1 MKDKNKYIYSI
12 ILIVL
17 VGYGF
22 YWFREYGPGY
32 IGSSNIE
39 ELEIMSHIRFLS
51 DDERAGRYPGSRES
65 KDVISYITKQFK
77 RYKIEPG
84 ASRSRFIQPF
94 TIVDSMSLGDK
105 NYFYFNSDSLQLK
118 KDFIPL
124 WFSGSGALKTEVA
137 FAGYGFSINQDS
149 LIWNDYKNI
158 KVQNKWVMV
167 MRHSPER
174 GNPHSVYAPHSDL
187 HKKMMVARDQGAAGI
202 IYISQHQD
210 STLLELNYI
219 PGYSQSGIPA
229 IHISNAKANEI
240 LSFSAQSVKQIQ
252 KKMDSNLKSVSFNIP
267 DVNISAKIELKSI
280 RTKAGNIIGKITS
293 RNHKYR
299 DEYIVIGAHFDHLGV
314 GGIGSGSRKIDTVA
328 VHNGADDNA
337 SGTAGLIELAHK
349 LRANKHLLKRSVLLV
364 AFDAEEKG
372 ILGSKY
378 FINNSPINLSKIVTM
393 INLDM
398 IGRLKDSVFTI
409 SGVGTSSIFSS
420 LIDSLDKKSH
430 LKIKKDFSGYGP
442 SDHSSFYAKNIPVL
456 SFFSGFHNDYHL
468 PEDDWEM
475 INSKGEKD
483 ILDIVY
489 NAIIFISRIEN
500 RPDFLLSGP
509 KEQKTYKG
517 TFKVTLGIIPSYGSV
532 KKGLEVGQISNQ
544 NGPAAKAG
552 IKAGDLIK
560 EMNEK
565 KINDIYEYM
574 KRLKEF
580 KKGDQV
586 DVLIDRNSEILTLK
600 VIF

>member
-1 MKDKNKYIYSI
+1 MKDKNIYIYSV
-12 ILIVL
+12 ILIIL

-22 YWFREYGPGY
+22 YWFREYGPGN
-32 IGSSNIE
+32 IGSSDIE
-39 ELEIMSHIRFLS
+39 ESEIMSHIRFLS
-51 DDERAGRYPGSRES
+51 DDERGGRYPGSRES

-77 RYKIEPG
+77 MFKIEPG

-94 TIVDSMSLGDK
+94 TILDSIRLGDK
-105 NYFYFNSDSLQLK
+105 NYFYFNSDSLTIK
-118 KDFIPL
+118 EDFIPL
-124 WFSGSGALKTEVA
+124 WFSGSGSLKADIA
-137 FAGYGFSINQDS
+137 FAGYGFSISQDS
-149 LIWNDYKNI
+149 LFWNDYKDI

-202 IYISQHQD
+202 IYISQYQD
-210 STLLELNYI
+210 STLLELKYI

-229 IHISNAKANEI
+229 IHISNSKANEI
-240 LSFSAQSVKQIQ
+240 LSFSGQSIKQIQ
-252 KKMDSNLKSVSFNIP
+252 KKMNSNRKSVSFNIP
-267 DVNISAKIELKSI
+267 NIDISAKIELKSI
-280 RTKAGNIIGKITS
+280 RIKAGNVIGRITS

-299 DEYIVIGAHFDHLGV
+299 DEYIVIGAHFDHLGD
-314 GGIGSGSRKIDTVA
+314 GGVGSGSRKIDTLA

-349 LRANKHLLKRSVLLV
+349 LRANKNLLKRSIILV

-378 FINNSPINLSKIVTM
+378 FIDNPPINLSKIVTM

-468 PEDDWEM
+468 PEDDWEL

-489 NAIIFISRIEN
+489 NTVLFISRIET

-509 KEQKTYKG
+509 KEQKTSRG
-517 TFKVTLGIIPSYGSV
+517 SFKVTLGIIPSYGSI
-532 KKGLEVGQISNQ
+532 KEGLEVGQISNQ

-560 EMNEK
+560 KMNGK

-574 KRLKEF
+574 KRLKDF
-580 KKGDQV
+580 QKGDQI
-586 DVLIDRNSEILTLK
+586 DILINRNSELLTLK
-600 VIF
+600 VTF